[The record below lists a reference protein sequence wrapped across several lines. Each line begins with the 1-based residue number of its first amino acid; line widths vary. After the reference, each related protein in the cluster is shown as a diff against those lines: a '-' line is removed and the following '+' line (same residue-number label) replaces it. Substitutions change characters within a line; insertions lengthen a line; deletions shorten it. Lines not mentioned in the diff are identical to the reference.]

1 MLAPDDKVALLQNSL
16 LEDFLPKS
24 SVSVFTVGKKYDHHQ
39 FNKYSQG
46 QPAVTE
52 VRKAIL

>member
-39 FNKYSQG
+39 FNKYSRG